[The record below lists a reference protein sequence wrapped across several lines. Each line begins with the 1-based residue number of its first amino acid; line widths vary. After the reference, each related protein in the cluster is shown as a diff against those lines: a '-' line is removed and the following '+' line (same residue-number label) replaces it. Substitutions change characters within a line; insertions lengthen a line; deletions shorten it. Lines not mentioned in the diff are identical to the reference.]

1 MLGGGDGGDAT
12 VATMRALR
20 PSCDMREADTFPVV
34 ACTLAATAAAPPAPC
49 VVCSTSCTTAS
60 RRVTVVEVIVAA
72 AGITIVTKAAVV
84 DPLTTP
90 GFVMLNTV

>member
-1 MLGGGDGGDAT
+1 
-12 VATMRALR
+12 
-20 PSCDMREADTFPVV
+20 MREADTFPVV

-60 RRVTVVEVIVAA
+60 RRVTFVEVIV

-90 GFVMLNTV
+90 GFVMLTTV

>member
-60 RRVTVVEVIVAA
+60 RRVTVVEVIVA
-72 AGITIVTKAAVV
+72 GITIVTKAAVV

-90 GFVMLNTV
+90 GFVMLTTV